1 MTEEP
6 KNRLTGFVVLA
17 VAVFILLTALI
28 DRSIQG
34 NRRWLMAAVAAV
46 FSLAGLQLV
55 TQARGRLSAL
65 MAGTVCALFSALG
78 LYVAVSGEPL
88 GGGLPFIPGSWNQV
102 VGHALFGFGAVV
114 TGGMSAYYFKE
125 ALKRGKSD

>member
-6 KNRLTGFVVLA
+6 RNRLTGFVALA

-28 DRSIQG
+28 DRTIPG
-34 NRRWLMAAVAAV
+34 DRRWLMAVVAAA
-46 FSLAGLQLV
+46 FALAGLQLV

-78 LYVAVSGEPL
+78 LYVAVSGDPL
-88 GGGLPFIPGSWNQV
+88 GGGLPFIPVSWNQV
-102 VGHALFGFGAVV
+102 IGHALFGFGAVL
-114 TGGMSAYYFKE
+114 TGGMAAYYLRKG
-125 ALKRGKSD
+125 LKRGEPD